1 MSLYEKLAKN
11 KKLKDLIEASE
22 KTLELKDEFISTG
35 VAVLNILYSGKID
48 GGIPKYKISMVAGK
62 TAQGKSFQTLLL
74 AKQALKSGMDVMI
87 IDTENALNDLTLKN
101 FGLYDYVENKKL
113 IIIPENDITAIKQI
127 VGNLK
132 ESLDFDEK
140 KNTLLIID
148 SWGGLVNGKQVEDA
162 VSGKDVADLQTT
174 RAKNSLAVL
183 LNTLHPM
190 TIFVSNHTY
199 ESLQM
204 FGPSGGEISGGSKI
218 MYVSSAIVKTTSE
231 AQVKDNDGDITGK
244 IVTAIAEKGRYVKP
258 KTKLKYWIDFKK
270 GINPFYN
277 ILDDALEGGYVDKP
291 SQGWY
296 SRPCV
301 ENDRK
306 WREKEIWENSKEF
319 FAPIF
324 AKTDFKDYIEKKYSL
339 GTENNETQELHT
351 IDEIFSENSGE
362 SA

>member
-1 MSLYEKLAKN
+1 MSIYEKIAKN
-11 KKLKDLIEASE
+11 KHLKDIIKESE
-22 KTLELKDEFISTG
+22 KTLELEDEFISTG

-62 TAQGKSFQTLLL
+62 TAQGKSFQILLL
-74 AKQALKSGMDVMI
+74 AKQALKQEMEVII
-87 IDTENALNDLTLKN
+87 IDTENALNDLTLTN
-101 FGLYDYVENKKL
+101 FGLIDYVKNKQL
-113 IIIPENDITAIKQI
+113 IIIPENDIIEIKKI
-127 VGNLK
+127 IGNLK
-132 ESLDFDEK
+132 EELDFDEK

-148 SWGGLVNGKQVEDA
+148 SWGGLVNSKQVEDA
-162 VSGKDVADLQTT
+162 IIGKDVADLQTT

-204 FGPSGGEISGGSKI
+204 FGAAGGEISGGSKI

-231 AQVKDNDGDITGK
+231 SQVKDKDGLVTGK
-244 IVTAIAEKGRYVKP
+244 IVIAIAEKGRYVKP
-258 KTKLKYWIDFKK
+258 KTKLKYWIDFEK
-270 GINPFYN
+270 GINPFFN

-301 ENDRK
+301 ENDKK

-319 FAPIF
+319 FGPIF

-339 GTENNETQELHT
+339 GNENINEDINIEA
-351 IDEIFSENSGE
+351 IDDII
-362 SA
+362 